1 MIVYVGNLKT
11 KIHTQKEKTARR
23 LKWLW
28 YRVIYKNYLHFCV
41 LATNKWKMKFKT
53 YHLEQHQTLKSQW
66 NTTSYPL
73 ECYNEKRDTKF

>member
-23 LKWLW
+23 PKWL
-28 YRVIYKNYLHFCV
+28 KNHLHFRV
-41 LATNKWKMKFKT
+41 LATNKWKMKLKT